1 MIAEESEEESPKM
14 ETSPGAPRK
23 TENAGRGGGM
33 ICVLPVCEAF
43 ADNPPG
49 QYKALFLHLC
59 CYRKDQLMLVHLDLL

>member
-49 QYKALFLHLC
+49 QYKALF
-59 CYRKDQLMLVHLDLL
+59 